1 MQSWSWL
8 SMLCLNKLV
17 AKFVW
22 TSLSFCFEK
31 KVRLLCLCFTCSR
44 YLDSKDIVGSF
55 ALSEMISCP
64 FWMQK
69 IFLILLC
76 FKKI

>member
-1 MQSWSWL
+1 
-8 SMLCLNKLV
+8 MLCLNKLV

-22 TSLSFCFEK
+22 TSLSFCLEK
-31 KVRLLCLCFTCSR
+31 KVRLLCFCFTCSR

-55 ALSEMISCP
+55 ALSEMISLYLLI
-64 FWMQK
+64 QK
-69 IFLILLC
+69 IFLVLLC